1 MLPSGPGV
9 VEDLGSM
16 VGLTGNAEAG
26 LPGSWCA
33 KEAHQ
38 SSGLALSCSGA
49 PGILKQRM
57 QSLALTSKG

>member
-1 MLPSGPGV
+1 MLPSGPGA

-26 LPGSWCA
+26 LPGSWYA

-38 SSGLALSCSGA
+38 SSGLALSC
-49 PGILKQRM
+49 
-57 QSLALTSKG
+57 